1 MIAVMGATG
10 HTGKRITELLL
21 QSGERVRALGRST
34 TKLAEL
40 ERQGADVRAGDA
52 ADAAFLT
59 EAFRGAEAAFVLLPP
74 DLHAS
79 DSRASQARVAEAITT
94 ALRDSGVRTVVLL
107 SSVGA
112 ELADGTGPI
121 VTLHDFEARLR
132 KLSDRDIL
140 ILRAAYFFENFEDSL
155 DLITGQGIHANA
167 IDPDVPIPMIATRD
181 IADVAAAALRARDW
195 HGAAT
200 RELLGPCDLTMTEA
214 TRVLGASLGKPDLPY
229 HRMSYE
235 DLMAT
240 FVQVGLSKD
249 VAAAYV
255 ELCRALNDGTVR
267 SLKGRSPSNTT
278 PTRFQDFASDLAR
291 RVEASPTR

>member
-1 MIAVMGATG
+1 MGATG
-10 HTGKRITELLL
+10 HTGKRITELLR

-40 ERQGADVRAGDA
+40 ERQGADVHAGDA
-52 ADAAFLT
+52 GDAAFLT
-59 EAFRGAEAAFVLLPP
+59 EAFLGVEAAYVLLPP
-74 DLHAS
+74 DMRAS
-79 DSRASQARVAEAITT
+79 DYRASQARVAEAITA

-132 KLSDRDIL
+132 TLPNTDTL

-181 IADVAAAALRARDW
+181 IAEVAAAALRARDW
-195 HGAAT
+195 RGVAI
-200 RELLGPCDLTMTEA
+200 RELLGPCDLTMTGA
-214 TRVLGASLGKPDLPY
+214 TRVLGTCLGKPDLPY

-240 FVQVGLSKD
+240 LVQVGLSQD
-249 VAAAYV
+249 VAAANV
-255 ELCRALNDGTVR
+255 ELCRALNEGTVR
-267 SLKGRSPSNTT
+267 SLEGRSPANTT
-278 PTRFQDFASDLAR
+278 PTRFEDFAGDLAR
-291 RVEASPTR
+291 RVDVSATP